1 MNLAAIYH
9 RPLSEF
15 AHAVGPDTYIFRLR
29 TAKGDL
35 SKVVFGFAD
44 RASMEPELDFEETDM
59 KLVRSDALY
68 DWYEVEL
75 KTDIERI
82 AYYFTL
88 VKGEEIIYY
97 LGDCFEKSLEVG
109 RADYFQLPFNLRG
122 NRLEIPKWARDAVV
136 YNIFPD
142 SFATGKR
149 YISGKE
155 ESTTYNG
162 EECNSLL
169 GGKIKGITENLDYIK
184 ELGFNCVYLN
194 PIFAAGCYHK
204 YDLLD
209 YFHIDPLRGTDDE
222 FKDMV
227 KKAHELGMKVI
238 IDGVFNHVSFKHEF
252 FKDVVEKGR
261 ASKYYDCFYDL
272 KDGDLSMP
280 KQGEKP
286 GYTCFAYVPQMP
298 KTNTKNVFLRDYFCK
313 VGSYWIEEFDV
324 DGWRLDVANEV
335 DDDFLR
341 AFRASVKA
349 AKSDALVIGEVWE
362 NANHYI
368 NNLALDSAMNYDFRR
383 FAEGFIAKDKLDAK
397 EFDNRI
403 SNLLMRY
410 PKQALS
416 ASLNLLDSHDV
427 SRFFTLCDG
436 DIDRMELGIL
446 FQMTFVGMPSVF
458 YGDEAGLMGLTEP
471 EYRQAMDFSMSH
483 ALYGIYKKLIS
494 LRNTYEDLRSDS
506 FETLY
511 TEGKVY
517 GYKRGNVLIF
527 FNAGDKNEKIVCP
540 GGKVILKKNFD
551 DEILGKGGYVVVDTT
566 ILSK

>member
-88 VKGEEIIYY
+88 IKGEETIYY

-280 KQGEKP
+280 KHGEKP

-298 KTNTKNVFLRDYFCK
+298 KTNTKNEFLRDYFCK

-436 DIDRMELGIL
+436 DIDKMELGIL

-517 GYKRGNVLIF
+517 GYKRGNVIIF